1 MRGLIAL
8 TVGMGLLIL
17 IGTAVLV
24 VVIIE
29 RATAPA
35 AKPAVAFAV
44 TLDEPAGT
52 RIAGVAAV
60 GGRMV
65 VELQGGGPDRVVMM
79 DPDSGAVMGRV
90 GLSR

>member
-8 TVGMGLLIL
+8 TVGMGVLIL

-29 RATAPA
+29 RATAPSV
-35 AKPAVAFAV
+35 KPAVAFAV

-52 RIAGVAAV
+52 RIAGVAMA

-65 VELQGGGPDRVVMM
+65 MELQGGGPDRVVVV
-79 DPDSGAVMGRV
+79 DPGSGAVVGRV

>member
-8 TVGMGLLIL
+8 TVGMGVLTL
-17 IGTAVLV
+17 IGTALLV
-24 VVIIE
+24 VVIAE
-29 RATAPA
+29 RASAPA
-35 AKPAVAFAV
+35 ARPSAFAV

-52 RIAGVAAV
+52 RIAGVAAA

-65 VELQGGGPDRVVMM
+65 IELQGGGPDRVVVV
-79 DPDSGAVMGRV
+79 DPDSGAVVGRA